1 MGAFCRNTTQSILE
15 SSADIHPRTRMP
27 SWNAP
32 TLAATA
38 LIALSVYNGVRGALG
53 DDSIVP
59 DSVKPAKLAYVQ
71 ALGFHLLMD
80 ACLMLVVVSSHH
92 MLDDLPSAAPA
103 GAFAFVFACLA
114 PGASGRQPMKW
125 NLATIFYS
133 LQGLLIFLV
142 GIAMLFGDDSVIP
155 DQMKPLDSLNQLKLV
170 GTTEFDVV
178 GLYLRRHFDRAC
190 ASDAAVLWP
199 VHAGRGRTARRHRR
213 LRRLPTD
220 RRVGDGAHLLRALLE
235 GKGQSEEAV
244 VAADDSCAAC
254 DTKPPC

>member
-38 LIALSVYNGVRGALG
+38 LIALSVYDGVRGALG

-92 MLDDLPSAAPA
+92 MLDDLPTAAPA

-170 GTTEFDVV
+170 GTTELTLSAYIFGGILTGHAQAMQPFCGLFMLVAVALHAVIGDFEGCPLIVV
-178 GLYLRRHFDRAC
+178 LAMAHICLGLF
-190 ASDAAVLWP
+190 WK
-199 VHAGRGRTARRHRR
+199 
-213 LRRLPTD
+213 
-220 RRVGDGAHLLRALLE
+220 
-235 GKGQSEEAV
+235 GKAK
-244 VAADDSCAAC
+244 
-254 DTKPPC
+254 TKKQ

>member
-1 MGAFCRNTTQSILE
+1 MGNSVHPREFR
-15 SSADIHPRTRMP
+15 DIHPRTRMP

-80 ACLMLVVVSSHH
+80 ACLMVGVVANDIAHEMMPAFVAAMLVVVSSHH

-170 GTTEFDVV
+170 GTTELTLSAYIFGGILTGHAQAMQPFCGLFMLVAVALHAVIGDFEGCPLIVV
-178 GLYLRRHFDRAC
+178 LAMAHICLGLF
-190 ASDAAVLWP
+190 WK
-199 VHAGRGRTARRHRR
+199 
-213 LRRLPTD
+213 
-220 RRVGDGAHLLRALLE
+220 
-235 GKGQSEEAV
+235 GKAKAKKQ
-244 VAADDSCAAC
+244 
-254 DTKPPC
+254 